1 MGQRFHSEDEGYGLV
16 IKLLIFTAL
25 LWIGFE
31 GYKSWQAKKE
41 AENKAQQTQL
51 RRVDSLEPGARGLEN
66 AAPYAPPSHS
76 QRQTAVPSGSVYRC
90 GNSYSNVPC
99 SGGAQAVSVIP
110 PVSYSGNSAR
120 KEIYLCKDYSDNLT
134 WESVPCSLNGRF
146 MDRMASVPADASWDQ
161 QVAIARQQR
170 DKAYAIAAEQVV
182 PVMQASTATGK
193 PAECKYLEEYVN
205 QLDAEGRVG
214 GSGAKMDRIREAR
227 RNSRDRQFRI
237 GC

>member
-31 GYKSWQAKKE
+31 GFKSWQAKKE
-41 AENKAQQTQL
+41 AESQAQQSQL
-51 RRVDSLEPGARGLEN
+51 RRSDSGAKSPVG
-66 AAPYAPPSHS
+66 AAPHTPPSFPS
-76 QRQTAVPSGSVYRC
+76 SAPQAAVPSGSVYRC

-99 SGGAQAVSVIP
+99 SGAKAVNVAP
-110 PVSYSGNSAR
+110 PVYYSNNSAR

-134 WESVPCSLNGRF
+134 WESVPCSVNGRF
-146 MDRMASVPADASWDQ
+146 MDRVASVPADVSWDQ

-170 DKAYAIAAEQVV
+170 DRAHAIAAEQVV
-182 PVMQASTATGK
+182 PVMQASTGTDK
-193 PAECKYLEEYVN
+193 PAECKYLDDYVN
-205 QLDAEGRVG
+205 QLDAEGRAG
-214 GSGAKMDRIREAR
+214 GSSWKMDRIREAR